1 MQSVR
6 IDGVVDDTKIMS
18 IGSLF
23 KKQNGS
29 RWGINLGLFPSQD
42 KASLTLSNAPVLARR
57 RILNPTAET
66 PTAGYPLSFAIS
78 STEHWQHSTLA
89 DCPIAKAVGS
99 LERKEWCFY
108 FLTDQGVQVFL
119 PQFELARVLFFHN
132 AYLSRTALEPDCLN
146 AEFDIQRL
154 SPAEARI
161 NILPSSGYP
170 TTLLNDPGARRLL
183 SWLLMDGEAR
193 KSFESIG
200 RNQKL
205 NGYDKNGY
213 RSWHFQFEP
222 PKLPNVRFDVRGHFD
237 RNEKCMFIYEI
248 AGIRNIKADIPG
260 LVEIYHP
267 DFKESVRGQ
276 GSGRARD
283 FSGSPLDHTVCDESE
298 ANADRQ
304 PVSLSAPPVVF
315 EFADAFEV
323 RKVAQKKQ
331 QAASG
336 KVDQE
341 AGNMTANKV
350 SVDEATVTGTLPGAD
365 WDCVVDETDDVH
377 LYANKF
383 ECFQQMLDELCAKYE
398 CVIRSKQLR
407 KLPKLPYC
415 KKHLLANGSP
425 RCMAVVEIVFNNTL
439 FHILEVDTSDAVSL
453 LSTQVLRLKAQD
465 EWDKRLI
472 KLENALLKSSLRWP
486 NSLLEELCGKNGMVG
501 VPHPKTESADKG
513 RLNPDSVLSWAVR
526 FHARMVAM

>member
-1 MQSVR
+1 MQSVH

-29 RWGINLGLFPSQD
+29 RWGINLGLFPSQN
-42 KASLTLSNAPVLARR
+42 KTSLTLSNAPVLARK

-66 PTAGYPLSFAIS
+66 PSAGYPLSFAIA
-78 STEHWQHSTLA
+78 STEHWQHRTLV
-89 DCPIAKAVGS
+89 DYPIPKAVGS

-119 PQFELARVLFFHN
+119 PQFELARALFFHN

-154 SPAEARI
+154 GSAVARI
-161 NILPSSGYP
+161 NILSSSSYP
-170 TTLLNDPGARRLL
+170 AALLNDYGARRLL
-183 SWLLMDGEAR
+183 SWLLMDEEAR
-193 KSFESIG
+193 RSFESIG

-248 AGIRNIKADIPG
+248 SGIRNIKANIPG
-260 LVEIYHP
+260 VVEIYHP
-267 DFKESVRGQ
+267 DFKENVRGQ
-276 GSGRARD
+276 GSGGVRG
-283 FSGSPLDHTVCDESE
+283 FPGSPLDHTVCDESE
-298 ANADRQ
+298 ANADHQ

-315 EFADAFEV
+315 EFAEAFEV
-323 RKVAQKKQ
+323 RKVAQKKR
-331 QAASG
+331 QAAAG
-336 KVDQE
+336 KADQE
-341 AGNMTANKV
+341 AGSITASKV
-350 SVDEATVTGTLPGAD
+350 SVDEATVTGALPGAD

-383 ECFQQMLDELCAKYE
+383 ECFQSMLDELCAKNGI
-398 CVIRSKQLR
+398 VIRSKQLR
-407 KLPKLPYC
+407 KLPKLPRC
-415 KKHLLANGSP
+415 KKHLLTNGNP
-425 RCMAVVEIVFNNTL
+425 RCMAVVEVAFNNTL
-439 FHILEVDTSDAVSL
+439 FHILEVDTSDAVNL
-453 LSTQVLRLKAQD
+453 LSTQVLRLKSQD
-465 EWDKRLI
+465 EWGEQLI
-472 KLENALLKSSLRWP
+472 KLEKALLKSSLRWP
-486 NSLLEELCGKNGMVG
+486 NSLLAEMCGENGGVG
-501 VPHPKTESADKG
+501 VPHPKTDSADKG
-513 RLNPDSVLSWAVR
+513 HLRPDSISHWVAR
-526 FHARMVAM
+526 IHARLVAM

>member
-1 MQSVR
+1 VQSVR
-6 IDGVVDDTKIMS
+6 IDGVVDDTKVMS

-57 RILNPTAET
+57 RVLNPTAET
-66 PTAGYPLSFAIS
+66 PSAGYPLSFAIA
-78 STEHWQHSTLA
+78 STGHWQHRTLS
-89 DCPIAKAVGS
+89 DYPVPKAVGS
-99 LERKEWCFY
+99 LEKKEWCFY

-119 PQFELARVLFFHN
+119 PQFELARALFFHN

-170 TTLLNDPGARRLL
+170 ATLLNDHGARRLL
-183 SWLLMDGEAR
+183 SWLLIDGEVR

-200 RNQKL
+200 RNQKQ
-205 NGYDKNGY
+205 NGYDKSGY

-222 PKLPNVRFDVRGHFD
+222 PKLTNVRFDVRGHFD

-248 AGIRNIKADIPG
+248 VGIRNIKANIPG
-260 LVEIYHP
+260 VVEIYHL
-267 DFKESVRGQ
+267 DFKENVRGQ
-276 GSGRARD
+276 GTGGVRG

-298 ANADRQ
+298 DNADRQ

-331 QAASG
+331 QAVAG

-341 AGNMTANKV
+341 AGNMTVNKV

-365 WDCVVDETDDVH
+365 WDCVVDETDDIH

-383 ECFQQMLDELCAKYE
+383 ECFHQMLDELCAKHGG
-398 CVIRSKQLR
+398 VIRSKQLR
-407 KLPKLPYC
+407 KLPKLPRC

-425 RCMAVVEIVFNNTL
+425 RCMAVVEVVLNDIL
-439 FHILEVDTSDAVSL
+439 FHILEVDTSDAVNL
-453 LSTQVLRLKAQD
+453 LSTQVLRLKSQD
-465 EWDKRLI
+465 EWTRQLI
-472 KLENALLKSSLRWP
+472 ELEKALIKSSLRWP
-486 NSLLEELCGKNGMVG
+486 NSLLEKWCGKNGG
-501 VPHPKTESADKG
+501 VSVSHPKTESVDKG
-513 RLNPDSVLSWAVR
+513 LLSPDSVSSWAAR
-526 FHARMVAM
+526 FHARLIVN